1 MVGCSL
7 RDIVRISMCLVFMT
21 SCGAA
26 GQSSLLGEN
35 VPQKPL
41 QVTSSP
47 SVSLSSCKPVVIT
60 AFKNV
65 RDFMVGP
72 VSYSLL
78 GVEFFDS
85 RPVPP
90 AYIASIQQEAFCVKE
105 DPGVDDGQFVYLM
118 SADNKLLN
126 GKIIQDGFAKAT
138 KDIDFVYKSYFQN
151 LQQEADTN
159 NAGYWDPNFKLEK
172 SLENLS
178 INGSEPI
185 TTNGTTDL
193 SSLTREEKKQIQ
205 EKNENTPT
213 RAYSVV
219 LPNQAK
225 ANVGATVVLRM
236 QIGSIGKGKDVFYIN
251 SDADYKS
258 EKNVAG
264 VIALPA
270 KDLTL
275 QDVVKADKNLIGQ
288 YVEITG
294 MLRNIDGRVQ
304 LIVTEG
310 KNIRLVKM

>member
-1 MVGCSL
+1 MIL
-7 RDIVRISMCLVFMT
+7 ALMLMT
-21 SCGAA
+21 SCGSAL
-26 GQSSLLGEN
+26 QSDVVGDQIIPKKS
-35 VPQKPL
+35 L

-47 SVSLSSCKPVVIT
+47 AVSVSSCKPIVIT
-60 AFKNV
+60 SFKNI

-85 RPVPP
+85 RPIPP
-90 AYIASIQQEAFCVKE
+90 SYMASLQKDAFCVKE

-138 KDIDFVYKSYFQN
+138 KDIDYVYKSYFQN

-159 NAGYWDPNFKLEK
+159 NAGYWNPDFKVERTT
-172 SLENLS
+172 STTNT
-178 INGSEPI
+178 NANAAI
-185 TTNGTTDL
+185 TTDGTTDL
-193 SSLTREEKKQIQ
+193 SKLTNNQDEKVV
-205 EKNENTPT
+205 ESPKNETDPT
-213 RAYSVV
+213 KAYSVI
-219 LPNQAK
+219 LPQQAK
-225 ANVGATVVLRM
+225 ANIGATVVLRM
-236 QIGSIGKGKDVFYIN
+236 KVGSIGQGKNVFYLN
-251 SDADYKS
+251 SDKDYAS
-258 EKNVAG
+258 ETNVTG

-275 QDVVKADKNLIGQ
+275 QDVVKADKNLVGK
-288 YVEITG
+288 YVEMTG
-294 MLRNIDGRVQ
+294 TVRNIEGRVQ